1 MCSMSLSVNCSQPNV
16 AKPNFKGSYQRT
28 ENGTPYYKTNS
39 GTVVGAVMAVP
50 AGLDWIN
57 RLTSPTTKEELEKK
71 SKNII
76 DMFTPKNISAEDK
89 KAIDDGIKEG
99 LKDAE
104 KKLELNK
111 VFKKRAI
118 PCAIIASGVTL
129 GCGMLV
135 DALRNKRARESA
147 EFVKQVGTKNAV
159 MSGDT
164 VSLSNKGRPYYDS
177 KIGKEYGFALG
188 AGCGFI
194 NYALNYSKHNSHNGM
209 AALLSSVISFG
220 LGGLLMGAIA
230 DHNTNNDAKK
240 HT

>member
-1 MCSMSLSVNCSQPNV
+1 MGVSLNCNQGNV
-16 AKPNFKGSYQRT
+16 VKPNFKGSYQRT

-39 GTVVGAVMAVP
+39 GTVAGAVMAVP
-50 AGLDWIN
+50 AGLAWIGN
-57 RLTSPTTKEELEKK
+57 LTLPTAEGNSANEIKTVFDKFL
-71 SKNII
+71 
-76 DMFTPKNISAEDK
+76 PKNP
-89 KAIDDGIKEG
+89 
-99 LKDAE
+99 
-104 KKLELNK
+104 LEFNRVL
-111 VFKKRAI
+111 KKRAI

-147 EFVKQVGTKNAV
+147 EFVKQVGTKKAV
-159 MSGDT
+159 MESDT

-194 NYALNYSKHNSHNGM
+194 NYAMNYSKHNPQKGM
-209 AALLSSVISFG
+209 AALLGSVISYG

-230 DHNTNNDAKK
+230 DHNTNSDARK
-240 HT
+240 HA

>member
-1 MCSMSLSVNCSQPNV
+1 MGVSLNCNQGNV
-16 AKPNFKGSYQRT
+16 VKPNFKGSYQRT

-39 GTVVGAVMAVP
+39 GTIAGAVMAVP
-50 AGLDWIN
+50 AGLAWIN
-57 RLTSPTTKEELEKK
+57 ALTSPTTKEELEKK

-89 KAIDDGIKEG
+89 KVIDDGLKEG

-111 VFKKRAI
+111 VLKKRAI

-147 EFVKQVGTKNAV
+147 EFVKQVGTKKAV
-159 MSGDT
+159 MESDT

-194 NYALNYSKHNSHNGM
+194 NYAMNYSKHNPQKGM
-209 AALLSSVISFG
+209 AALLGSVISFG

-230 DHNTNNDAKK
+230 DHNTNSDARK
-240 HT
+240 HA